1 LIKVFSYYWETY
13 LVWLNIDLARQSGKA
28 GNPPMSDMQSENEVV
43 ETGGK
48 VRERGQGVV
57 PI

>member
-1 LIKVFSYYWETY
+1 MWV
-13 LVWLNIDLARQSGKA
+13 NIDLARQSGKA